1 MAEER
6 NSVDIYLEIYEFA
19 ASAGALEGYVF
30 QRADLNP
37 DSLNN
42 WVKNLVKQYHA
53 LPVEAKESFQ
63 GSLDRTLGRA
73 ILSLITILGQEH
85 DHVRSLK
92 SLIVGK
98 MPDSPQDFE
107 MEKRA
112 KSEKYGE

>member
-1 MAEER
+1 MH
-6 NSVDIYLEIYEFA
+6 IYLEIYEFA

-37 DSLNN
+37 DALNN
-42 WVKNLVKQYHA
+42 WVQNLVKQYYA
-53 LPVEAKESFQ
+53 LPVEARESFQ

-73 ILSLITILGQEH
+73 ALSLISILGKEH

-98 MPDSPQDFE
+98 MPDSPKDFE
-107 MEKRA
+107 KEKKA
-112 KSEKYGE
+112 KSEKYAE